1 MLPTEPEPVVPAEDD
16 SVVLRVCDCEEAGV
30 RVDEAPVWE
39 DWEDCEE
46 GLVADGLVVD
56 PVEPEDVEPD
66 DVEFWAVRLSGI
78 EAAIATTRRLR
89 ILEFMF
95 EQGLRFREEGFLRIR
110 AHEVRRNR
118 KLHRV

>member
-1 MLPTEPEPVVPAEDD
+1 MLPTEPDPLAPAEDE
-16 SVVLRVCDCEEAGV
+16 SVLSRVCDCEEAGV

-39 DWEDCEE
+39 DCEDCEE
-46 GLVADGLVVD
+46 GLVADGLVVE
-56 PVEPEDVEPD
+56 PVAPEDVEPD
-66 DVEFWAVRLSGI
+66 DVAFWADKLRGI

-95 EQGLRFREEGFLRIR
+95 EQGLRFHEEGFLRIR

-118 KLHRV
+118 NLHRD